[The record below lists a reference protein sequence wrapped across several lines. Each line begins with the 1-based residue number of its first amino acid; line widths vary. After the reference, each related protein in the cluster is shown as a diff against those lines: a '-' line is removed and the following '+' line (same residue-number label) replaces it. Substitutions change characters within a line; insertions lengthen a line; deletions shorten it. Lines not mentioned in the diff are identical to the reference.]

1 MAKEATRKSYQIAH
15 ITTFIPSRSQTS
27 WDGWGRIVKLVS
39 IQVCS
44 TFLGV
49 NLWSQVTG
57 GILSMTSWL
66 EWWRQQS
73 GDDWRQWKN
82 GGVSGM
88 EESIPWCWS
97 SDMSIA
103 SVHRNTLKWTTAVR
117 RESMFALHKN
127 SHLMYPMPSRWEW
140 WTNNNMPGSTL
151 LQLTLTQLIYKKYL
165 ISHTAYN
172 LQCMCQRR
180 KSTFLEYLT
189 KPQRLTEKKISVP
202 ATSEEMEDLDEVAA
216 SKEGKRC
223 QGNSIGD
230 APPSKWST
238 LVGTQS
244 VHY

>member
-1 MAKEATRKSYQIAH
+1 VVPGDRWHPIDDELVRMVASAEWRRLEAMEER
-15 ITTFIPSRSQTS
+15 
-27 WDGWGRIVKLVS
+27 W
-39 IQVCS
+39 C
-44 TFLGV
+44 
-49 NLWSQVTG
+49 
-57 GILSMTSWL
+57 
-66 EWWRQQS
+66 
-73 GDDWRQWKN
+73 QWN
-82 GGVSGM
+82 GGVDTMMLELGHVYCVSPSQYSQM
-88 EESIPWCWS
+88 NYS
-97 SDMSIA
+97 SA
-103 SVHRNTLKWTTAVR
+103 KRVHVCLTQKFPFNVPYAQQMRMVNKQQYGSTI
-117 RESMFALHKN
+117 
-127 SHLMYPMPSRWEW
+127 
-140 WTNNNMPGSTL
+140 PGSTL

>member
-1 MAKEATRKSYQIAH
+1 MRM
-15 ITTFIPSRSQTS
+15 
-27 WDGWGRIVKLVS
+27 
-39 IQVCS
+39 
-44 TFLGV
+44 V
-49 NLWSQVTG
+49 NK
-57 GILSMTSWL
+57 
-66 EWWRQQS
+66 QQ
-73 GDDWRQWKN
+73 
-82 GGVSGM
+82 
-88 EESIPWCWS
+88 
-97 SDMSIA
+97 
-103 SVHRNTLKWTTAVR
+103 
-117 RESMFALHKN
+117 
-127 SHLMYPMPSRWEW
+127 Y
-140 WTNNNMPGSTL
+140 GSTL

-202 ATSEEMEDLDEVAA
+202 ATSDIEEIEGLDEVAA

-230 APPSKWST
+230 VPPSKWST